1 MSSIQAI
8 LDEMVDD
15 FVDKISET
23 FSHRKY
29 YTSISEPRVRNIHFT
44 IKKKKRLFWL
54 KGREIPIL
62 CGKRKYRF
70 YLWVLW

>member
-1 MSSIQAI
+1 MSSRQAI

-29 YTSISEPRVRNIHFT
+29 YT
-44 IKKKKRLFWL
+44 
-54 KGREIPIL
+54 
-62 CGKRKYRF
+62 
-70 YLWVLW
+70 